1 MILKVHLLSGKTGL
15 SCKIIY
21 LLHLVFIYHSTCSSC
36 SPAVSDN
43 GSGICLD
50 NCHETV
56 AFCIWWT
63 KRLSRAYLL
72 GSLRLII
79 HPIMVS
85 NFPFSLIEMIR
96 YTKRLDE
103 DWNHSGSHYLFIYIL
118 FFFSAIHRQ
127 HKPKDV
133 GTYSYSMSS
142 CNSLH
147 GSGPIAFLLERRTLH
162 LKSNNFKT
170 VQIARYFTESCS

>member
-79 HPIMVS
+79 QPIMVS

-118 FFFSAIHRQ
+118 FFFLLLQSANNYVFPLYTAKIIFYCRWGI
-127 HKPKDV
+127 K
-133 GTYSYSMSS
+133 SY
-142 CNSLH
+142 NLH
-147 GSGPIAFLLERRTLH
+147 
-162 LKSNNFKT
+162 
-170 VQIARYFTESCS
+170 